1 MTMAIFP
8 CKGCVI
14 PKRHPG
20 CHDHCLE
27 YLAYKAEYNKRK
39 AVYDR
44 ERDVS
49 VAIILDR
56 RDKVYKAMKDR
67 RKMRT

>member
-1 MTMAIFP
+1 MAIYP
-8 CKGCVI
+8 CKGCVA

-20 CHDHCLE
+20 CQDHCPE
-27 YLAYKAEYNKRK
+27 YLEKKAEQDKLK
-39 AVYDR
+39 AAYDR
-44 ERDVS
+44 ERDIS
-49 VAIILDR
+49 VGIILAR